1 MSVVDN
7 KDILLLIIPFQ
18 VRDIPHSRYKSSIFF
33 VYSIGP
39 ELPGS
44 CDYIRSLPV
53 GLEFSYRGV
62 SSILKNFPQD

>member
-18 VRDIPHSRYKSSIFF
+18 VRGIPHSRYRSSICF

-39 ELPGS
+39 ELPGP
-44 CDYIRSLPV
+44 CDYLRSLPV
-53 GLEFSYRGV
+53 GLELSYRGV
-62 SSILKNFPQD
+62 RSILKNIPQN